1 MHFSAQPTS
10 AYPAAQTAYVQPT
23 HQAAYAATAPRAAQ
37 SYDTYQPAHST
48 GQYAYATRTQVQV
61 LIKVLHKSLL
71 FSLELH
77 GIVKSNTSC
86 SLIYLCTSDN
96 RTTKSYLF
104 SFCLFQM
111 KVEINSWSN
120 LSLLL
125 KFIMFSACCNL
136 RNKQDILHA
145 RSSACS
151 RGSHSSLHRSRC
163 LFPNW

>member
-10 AYPAAQTAYVQPT
+10 AYPTAQTAYVQPT

-77 GIVKSNTSC
+77 GIKSNTSC
-86 SLIYLCTSDN
+86 SLICLCTSDN
-96 RTTKSYLF
+96 KTTGPRNHTCSP
-104 SFCLFQM
+104 
-111 KVEINSWSN
+111 
-120 LSLLL
+120 LS
-125 KFIMFSACCNL
+125 
-136 RNKQDILHA
+136 
-145 RSSACS
+145 
-151 RGSHSSLHRSRC
+151 
-163 LFPNW
+163 FPNER